1 MPQDYNFWVYIV
13 TNDHDSVL
21 YIGMTNDLARRISE
35 HRAGEIP
42 GFAADYR
49 CKKLVYYEHCTN
61 VRTRLRVKSSSRNGR
76 EQRKWH

>member
-13 TNDHDSVL
+13 TNEHDSVL
-21 YIGMTNDLARRISE
+21 YTGMTDDLARRISE

-61 VRTRLRVKSSSRNGR
+61 VLDAMRVKSSSRNGR
-76 EQRKWH
+76 EQRKWQ